1 MTFAIIEDAGLLD
14 TSSARPGPICGV
26 FAVALAAGV
35 PTDQAYTVMAAY
47 RKCPARWKGRTHR
60 KDRMKA
66 LAHFGVRTKA
76 AYAPP
81 ETVQRFAATRARP
94 GVHYMIEV
102 AGHIMTL
109 KDGVLMDQNQVEHV
123 TGHKRK
129 RCIVKAVFECERGLT
144 QG

>member
-1 MTFAIIEDAGLLD
+1 MKFEIIDSAGLLD
-14 TSSARPGPICGV
+14 TSATRPGPICGV

-35 PTDQAYTVMAAY
+35 PTDAAYTVIAGY
-47 RKCPARWKGRTHR
+47 RKAPARWKGRTHR

-66 LAHFGVRTKA
+66 LKHFGVTAKPI
-76 AYAPP
+76 YAPP
-81 ETVQRFAATRARP
+81 ETVRRFAEYRARP

-109 KDGVLMDQNQVEHV
+109 KDGVLMDQSQVEHYS
-123 TGHKRK
+123 THKRK

-144 QG
+144 SD

>member
-1 MTFAIIEDAGLLD
+1 MKFEVIDNAGLLD

-35 PTDQAYTVMAAY
+35 STDAAYTVIAGY
-47 RKCPARWKGRTHR
+47 RKAPARWKGRTHR

-66 LAHFGVRTKA
+66 LAHFGVTVKPN
-76 AYAPP
+76 YAPP
-81 ETVQRFAATRARP
+81 ETVQRFHATKAQP

-123 TGHKRK
+123 TAHKRR
-129 RCIVKAVFECERGLT
+129 RCIVKAVFRCERD
-144 QG
+144 